1 MLRTCTRIRL
11 VLPSGSGL
19 QKGDEI
25 RQSKRKRN
33 CPLQQARLTY
43 TARRRTFHVKPALP
57 PCAASQLD
65 FAGWALGEGRND
77 GSKSPQHIRAQ
88 HLVSMTFRL
97 RGFAAA
103 PLAGR
108 IVMGSCCHQ
117 WTMLKLRACAS
128 AALEFERCELASSPS
143 CELLG

>member
-1 MLRTCTRIRL
+1 MKLIAAH
-11 VLPSGSGL
+11 PS
-19 QKGDEI
+19 
-25 RQSKRKRN
+25 
-33 CPLQQARLTY
+33 
-43 TARRRTFHVKPALP
+43 PALGFD
-57 PCAASQLD
+57 D
-65 FAGWALGEGRND
+65 F
-77 GSKSPQHIRAQ
+77 S
-88 HLVSMTFRL
+88 FRL
-97 RGFAAA
+97 RGFSAA